1 MTRQISD
8 KLIYEGEEYPLLT
21 TIHWP
26 ENDARVVKLTD
37 EEYKELFDDGDEGRK
52 ENLKKLNDEIDA
64 KLKANEKL
72 TGEENYTWTD
82 EEVERKEKY
91 TYRGPAYF
99 TSSTACW
106 RRYIA
111 TWEIKEGVLYLSNIV
126 GRYKLL
132 SDEPIIA
139 DWYSNTLKI
148 GLGDQLGHN
157 MIMASCDTYEKE
169 NHILIKNGTVISTK
183 VIEDDKD
190 SLSPLDKLLNG
201 DFDRNKNL
209 RDFLNEDD

>member
-1 MTRQISD
+1 MTRQVSD
-8 KLIYEGEEYPLLT
+8 KLIYEGEQYPMLSSIYL
-21 TIHWP
+21 P
-26 ENDARVVKLTD
+26 ENDARVVELTD
-37 EEYKELFDDGDEGRK
+37 EEYKSLFGDGDEVRK
-52 ENLKKLNDEIDA
+52 ANLKKVNDEIDA

-72 TGEENYTWTD
+72 IGEAHYTLTD
-82 EEVERKEKY
+82 DDRERLEKY
-91 TYRGPAYF
+91 TYRCPAYY

-111 TWEIKEGVLYLSNIV
+111 TWEINEGVLYLSGIV

-157 MIMASCDTYEKE
+157 MIMASGDIYEKE
-169 NHILIKNGTVISTK
+169 NHILIEKGIVISTE
-183 VIEDDKD
+183 VIDGDKD

-201 DFDRNKNL
+201 DFDRGKKL
-209 RDFLNEDD
+209 REFIDEDD